1 MQNDLVNELGTNL
14 IEYAYAVNTDRA
26 IPSVYDGLKPVHKR
40 ILWVCQEG
48 GYISNKPHLK
58 NATIVGDVIGHYHPH
73 GPDAV
78 YGALVRFSQDWIM
91 RYPLI
96 DFHGNKGNIAGDG
109 PAHYRYTEGKLS
121 KLAEDGMLNGIKKKS
136 VDFIPN
142 FAEDRQEPVS
152 LPSIFP
158 NLLCNPNTGIGVAM
172 ACNWAPHNLKE
183 VAECIN
189 KYINGEEYT
198 LPGPDFPTGGIV
210 INKNDIPNIMKTG
223 HGSVKVR
230 GRYKVEKDK
239 LIFYEIP
246 YGTTIE
252 GLMTQIGEVCEA
264 KDIEGIVNIR
274 DESNRKG
281 IRIVIDCAKGE
292 NPDNIA
298 LKLFMKTDLQ
308 KSFSYNQVALVGKTP
323 TELNLEDCLKYY
335 VQYNIECIKR
345 ETKYDLDKAFTRLN
359 IVKGLLIALEDIDNI
374 IAKIKASE
382 SAAAAKQTLM
392 NDYKMNEEQA
402 KAVLDMK
409 LAKLA
414 KLEKVEIENE
424 KKELEQQIED
434 LNDFINNEIRQ
445 KNEIKTRLTS
455 IVKKYGDDRRT
466 ELAQIEMPKE
476 DKEIEQVIPE
486 DCVVVMSKDGTIKR
500 VPTKTFKPQKRNGK
514 GNNNISDAILGLVST
529 NTVDNLMLFSDKGKM
544 YRMLVDNVPAGT
556 NVSKGINIKEY
567 IQLEPGEKI
576 IAITSVD
583 RKNDKKYV
591 IFFTKKG
598 LIKKTEMSEYKSLKK
613 STGTV
618 AIKLKEGDSI
628 ADVSFVNESQVI
640 LITKNGMSIR
650 FAATGVGATGRATMG
665 VKAINLADD
674 DEVIAAICSGATP
687 ECEAEIA
694 IFTEKGYGK
703 KVSVKDFVEQNRGGK
718 GVIIMKTSETTGSVT
733 GAAAVD
739 NDTNIILVGD
749 MKSICIAATEI
760 PLLSRIA
767 LGNKMTQSGIK
778 SIVKI

>member
-1 MQNDLVNELGTNL
+1 MKNDLINELGTNF

-48 GYISNKPHLK
+48 GYTSNKPHLK

-78 YGALVRFSQDWIM
+78 YGALVRFSQDWVM

-96 DFHGNKGNIAGDG
+96 DFHGNRGNIAGDG
-109 PAHYRYTEGKLS
+109 AAHYRYTEGKLS
-121 KLAEDGMLNGIKKKS
+121 KLAEDGMLAGIKKKN

-172 ACNWAPHNLKE
+172 ACNWAPHNLRE

-189 KYINGEEYT
+189 KYIDGKEYA
-198 LPGPDFPTGGIV
+198 LPGPDFPTGGII

-239 LIFYEIP
+239 LVFYEIP

-292 NPDNIA
+292 NPENIA
-298 LKLFMKTDLQ
+298 LKLFLKTDLQ

-323 TELNLEDCLKYY
+323 TELNLDDCIKYY
-335 VQYNIECIKR
+335 VEYNLSCLKKEA
-345 ETKYDLDKAFTRLN
+345 EYDIDKAQARLN
-359 IVKGLLIALEDIDNI
+359 IVEGLLIALEDIDNI

-382 SAAAAKQTLM
+382 SAAAAKTMLM

-414 KLEKVEIENE
+414 KLEKVEIQNE
-424 KKELEQQIED
+424 KQELINTISKLHHFIMTKAAQETELKNR
-434 LNDFINNEIRQ
+434 LNA
-445 KNEIKTRLTS
+445 

-466 ELAQIEMPKE
+466 ELAQIEVPKE

-486 DCVVVMSKDGTIKR
+486 DCVVVMSNDGMIKR

-514 GNNNISDAILGLVST
+514 GNNNISDSILEVIST
-529 NTVDNLMLFSDKGKM
+529 NTIDNLMLFTNKGKM

-556 NVSKGINIKEY
+556 NVSKGMNIKEF
-567 IQLEPGEKI
+567 IQLEPMEKI
-576 IAITSVD
+576 IAMTSVS
-583 RKNDKKYV
+583 RQNDAKYV
-591 IFFTKKG
+591 VFFTKNG

-618 AIKLKEGDSI
+618 AIKLKDGDSI
-628 ADVSFVNESQVI
+628 ADVCFMDDEQVI

-650 FAATGVGATGRATMG
+650 FAAAGVGATGRNTMG
-665 VKAINLADD
+665 VKAINLGED
-674 DEVIAAICSGATP
+674 DEVIAVVTSKNS
-687 ECEAEIA
+687 EEEIA

-703 KVSVKDFVEQNRGGK
+703 KVAVKDFVTQNRGGK
-718 GVIIMKTSETTGSVT
+718 GVIIMKVSEATGSVT
-733 GAAAVD
+733 GAAAVN
-739 NDTNIILVGD
+739 NDTNLILVGD
-749 MKSICIAATEI
+749 VKSICIAATEI

>member
-1 MQNDLVNELGTNL
+1 MKNDLVNELGTNF

-26 IPSVYDGLKPVHKR
+26 IPNVNDGLKPVHKR
-40 ILWVCQEG
+40 ILWSSFEEG
-48 GYISNKPHLK
+48 RTSNKKHVKCAL
-58 NATIVGDVIGHYHPH
+58 IYGDVMGKYHPH
-73 GPDAV
+73 GDSSI
-78 YGALVRFSQDWIM
+78 YGALVRLSQPWVM

-96 DFHGNKGNIAGDG
+96 DFHGSNGNIAGDG
-109 PAHYRYTEGKLS
+109 PAAGRYTEA
-121 KLAEDGMLNGIKKKS
+121 KLAKITEDGMLCGLKKKNVEFTLNYS
-136 VDFIPN
+136 
-142 FAEDRQEPVS
+142 EDRDEPVS

-183 VAECIN
+183 VADCIN
-189 KYINGEEYT
+189 KYMAGEEYT

-230 GRYKVEKDK
+230 GRYKVEKDNI
-239 LIFYEIP
+239 IFYEIP

-252 GLMTQIGEVCEA
+252 GLLTQIGEVCEA
-264 KDIEGIVNIR
+264 KDIEGITDIR
-274 DESNRKG
+274 DESNKKG
-281 IRIVIDCAKGE
+281 IRIVIKCAKGE

-298 LKLFMKTDLQ
+298 LKLFLKTDLQ

-323 TELNLEDCLKYY
+323 TELNLEDCIKHY
-335 VQYNIECIKR
+335 VEYNMECIKR
-345 ETKYDLDKAFTRLN
+345 EAQFDLDKAVARHY
-359 IVKGLLIALEDIDNI
+359 IVIGLLKALEDIDNI
-374 IAKIKASE
+374 ITKIKASE
-382 SAAAAKQTLM
+382 SAAAAKTMLM
-392 NDYKMNEEQA
+392 NDYKMSEEQA
-402 KAVLDMK
+402 KAVLGMTLSK
-409 LAKLA
+409 LAR
-414 KLEKVEIENE
+414 LEKVEIQKE
-424 KKELEQQIED
+424 KED
-434 LNDFINNEIRQ
+434 LEKTIDDLGDFINNSIRQ
-445 KNEIKTRLTS
+445 KEEIKTRLNS

-466 ELAQIEMPKE
+466 ELAQIEVPKE

-486 DCVVVMSKDGTIKR
+486 DCVVVMSNDGMIKR

-514 GNNNISDAILGLVST
+514 GNNNISDSILEVIST
-529 NTVDNLMLFSDKGKM
+529 NTVDNLMLFTDKGKM

-556 NVSKGINIKEY
+556 NVSKGMNIKEF
-567 IQLEPGEKI
+567 IQLEPMEKI
-576 IAITSVD
+576 IAMTSVS
-583 RKNDKKYV
+583 RQNDAKYV
-591 IFFTKKG
+591 VFFTKNG

-628 ADVSFVNESQVI
+628 ADVTFMNDEQVI

-650 FAATGVGATGRATMG
+650 FAAAGVGATGRNTMG
-665 VKAINLADD
+665 VKAINLGED
-674 DEVIAAICSGATP
+674 DEVIAVVTSKNS
-687 ECEAEIA
+687 EEEIA

-703 KVSVKDFVEQNRGGK
+703 KVAVKDFVTQNRGGK
-718 GVIIMKTSETTGSVT
+718 GVIIMKVSETTGSVT
-733 GAAAVD
+733 GAAAVN
-739 NDTNIILVGD
+739 NDTNLILVGD
-749 MKSICIAATEI
+749 VKSICIAATEI

>member
-1 MQNDLVNELGTNL
+1 MQNDLVNELGTNF

-48 GYISNKPHLK
+48 GYTSNKPHLK

-78 YGALVRFSQDWIM
+78 YGALVRFSQDWVM

-183 VAECIN
+183 VAECIE
-189 KYINGEEYT
+189 KYIDGKEYE

-239 LIFYEIP
+239 IIFYEIP

-252 GLMTQIGEVCEA
+252 SLMTQIGEVCEA

-292 NPDNIA
+292 NPENIV
-298 LKLFMKTDLQ
+298 LKLFLKTDLQ

-323 TELNLEDCLKYY
+323 TELNLNDCIKYY
-335 VQYNIECIKR
+335 VEYNLQCLKR
-345 ETKYDLDKAFTRLN
+345 EAEYDIAKAEARLN
-359 IVKGLLIALEDIDNI
+359 IVEGLLIALEDIDNI

-382 SAAAAKQTLM
+382 SAAAAKTMLI

-414 KLEKVEIENE
+414 KLEKVEIQNE
-424 KKELEQQIED
+424 KQELVDTISKLHHFIMTKTAQETELKNR
-434 LNDFINNEIRQ
+434 LNA
-445 KNEIKTRLTS
+445 
-455 IVKKYGDDRRT
+455 IVRKYGDERRT
-466 ELAQIEMPKE
+466 ELAQIEVPKE

-486 DCVVVMSKDGTIKR
+486 DCVVVMSNDGMIKR

-514 GNNNISDAILGLVST
+514 GNNNISDSIMEVIST
-529 NTVDNLMLFSDKGKM
+529 NTVDNLMLFTDKGKM

-556 NVSKGINIKEY
+556 NVSKGMNIKEF
-567 IQLEPGEKI
+567 IQLEPMEKV
-576 IAITSVD
+576 IAMTSVS
-583 RKNDKKYV
+583 RQNDAKYV
-591 IFFTKKG
+591 VFFTKNG

-628 ADVSFVNESQVI
+628 ADVAFMNDEQVI

-650 FAATGVGATGRATMG
+650 FAAAGVGATGRATMG
-665 VKAINLADD
+665 VKAINLGED
-674 DEVIAAICSGATP
+674 DEVVAVVTSKDSAET
-687 ECEAEIA
+687 EIA

-703 KVSVKDFVEQNRGGK
+703 KVAVKDFVTQNRGGK
-718 GVIIMKTSETTGSVT
+718 GVIVMKVSETTGSVT

-739 NDTNIILVGD
+739 EDTNFILVGD
-749 MKSICIAATEI
+749 VKSICIAATEI
-760 PLLSRIA
+760 PSLSRIA